1 MHKGLA
7 GNFYVFWGEAV
18 ALKAASVIVDVAR
31 GADVLLSL
39 REACLGT
46 PTESHKFWRELSF
59 SSK

>member
-7 GNFYVFWGEAV
+7 GNFYLFWGEAV

-39 REACLGT
+39 REACLGP
-46 PTESHKFWRELSF
+46 PTESHKF
-59 SSK
+59 